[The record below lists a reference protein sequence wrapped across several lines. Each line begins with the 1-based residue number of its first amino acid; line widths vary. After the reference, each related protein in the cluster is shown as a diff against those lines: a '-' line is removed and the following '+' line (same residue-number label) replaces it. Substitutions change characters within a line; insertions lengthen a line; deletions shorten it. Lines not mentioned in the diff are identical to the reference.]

1 VEEGVMKKLLFLLV
15 CALLLCAIVVPAS
28 QASQSPAMPPVLSE
42 ASGVWSWTYTDVGF
56 GWDAALL
63 GWTYAFN
70 NQERGVW
77 TGTFTG
83 TSVEP
88 WVYFADPDG
97 NLWAMITIHF
107 KGTVAG
113 RHGKADIAL
122 AVDVPAGSEEPMGGQ
137 WSVVHSQGGLDRLH
151 GLGTWVW
158 TRDDEAAGLSF
169 ADYSGAIWWQ

>member
-1 VEEGVMKKLLFLLV
+1 MKKLLFLLV
-15 CALLLCAIVVPAS
+15 CALLLCAIVAPAS